1 MVRYRPSRA
10 MVVMSSIGIGVGCTV
25 LFKEVLGGCRYT
37 GDVKLDG
44 KNVIV
49 TGSNTGLGKEAA
61 REFAKRGANV
71 IMACRNVEKCR
82 RTRKE
87 LIKATNNKSI
97 VCEELDLASLDSVQ
111 EFATRIIT
119 NIGKVHI
126 LVNNAGVMRC
136 PRTLTKEGFEMQLGV
151 NHLGSHFFLTLQ
163 LLDAIK
169 AAAPSRIVNVSSA
182 AHLRGQIKFND
193 LNSDENYDPAEAYN
207 QSKLANALF
216 TRELARKLKGTGV
229 STFAV
234 HPGIVNTEIT
244 RHMGIANSVVATV
257 FAKPIL
263 WLFTKSPRQ
272 GAQTIVHCA
281 LAEGL
286 EADSGAYFSNC
297 KVAATNR
304 IVDDEVV
311 ARWLWATSLKWTGLS

>member
-1 MVRYRPSRA
+1 MARYRPSRA
-10 MVVMSSIGIGVGCTV
+10 MVVMSSIGVGVGCTV
-25 LFKEVLGGCRYT
+25 LFKELLGGCRYT
-37 GDVKLDG
+37 GDEKLNG

-71 IMACRNVEKCR
+71 IMACRDIKKCR

-87 LIKATNNKSI
+87 LIEATKNTNI
-97 VCEELDLASLDSVQ
+97 VCEELDLASLESVR
-111 EFATRIIT
+111 EFATRIT
-119 NIGKVHI
+119 ANIGKVHI

-136 PRTLTKEGFEMQLGV
+136 PRTLTKEGFEKQLGV
-151 NHLGSHFFLTLQ
+151 NHLGHFFLTLQ

-169 AAAPSRIVNVSSA
+169 AAAPSRIVNLSSV

-193 LNSDENYDPAEAYN
+193 LNSEQSYDPAEAYN
-207 QSKLANALF
+207 QSKLANTLF
-216 TRELARKLKGTGV
+216 TRELARKLEGTGV

-234 HPGIVNTEIT
+234 HPGIVNTEIN
-244 RHMGIANSVVATV
+244 RHMGIASSFVATILV
-257 FAKPIL
+257 KPIL

-272 GAQTIVHCA
+272 GAQTVIHCA

-297 KVAATNR
+297 KVAAANP
-304 IVDDEVV
+304 IADDENV
-311 ARWLWATSLKWTGLS
+311 AKWLWATSLKWTGLS